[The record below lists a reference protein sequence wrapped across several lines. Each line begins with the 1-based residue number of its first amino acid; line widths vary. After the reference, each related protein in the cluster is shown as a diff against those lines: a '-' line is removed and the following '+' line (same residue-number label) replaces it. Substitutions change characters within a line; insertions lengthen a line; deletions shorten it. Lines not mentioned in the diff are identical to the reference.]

1 MDIRRSTARLINSV
15 RDGINLSKINDGKKL
30 LGKTKM
36 APPLSEDLV
45 CLSSKSQSEKKIS
58 TFFDKASMTKE
69 EFEALIKE
77 TEQKLQEANER
88 NRKLVSAY
96 LGYYHP

>member
-45 CLSSKSQSEKKIS
+45 CLSGKSQSEKKIS

-69 EFEALIKE
+69 EFDALIKE